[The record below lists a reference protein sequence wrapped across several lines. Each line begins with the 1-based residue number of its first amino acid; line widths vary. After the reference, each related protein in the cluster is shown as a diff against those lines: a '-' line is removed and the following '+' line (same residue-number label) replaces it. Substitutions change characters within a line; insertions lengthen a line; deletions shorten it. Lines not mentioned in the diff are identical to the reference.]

1 MNVIKLTNELMGKC
15 GEIKFAREYDD
26 GNLLIGCSDET
37 QMEKAKML
45 KMVGGKEVMMVVQ
58 VGEHR
63 VQRPKMSKGVITGIA
78 VEIEE
83 EELKKSLVTPGIEV
97 VSVKRMTKGPEK
109 EKSESVL
116 IEFKGEEIPGRV
128 YVGCMSYY
136 VREYI
141 PKPMRCFKCQKFG
154 HIAKFCKEKRRCARC
169 SGDHEYGECEG
180 KEKPKCCSCGGE
192 HSVAFGGCPI
202 MKKEVEIQKVKV
214 LEKITYAQAVKKIKK
229 GDGGEVVGVE
239 GSRMQRKKVEEQV
252 YSDKGDRVWVDK
264 KSLVTFIMKA
274 IQAATKFMSEDERIQ
289 VIAKAAIEHLG
300 MEEIELDEIK
310 DESSDKSSGMEKGES
325 MNMD

>member
-1 MNVIKLTNELMGKC
+1 
-15 GEIKFAREYDD
+15 
-26 GNLLIGCSDET
+26 
-37 QMEKAKML
+37 
-45 KMVGGKEVMMVVQ
+45 
-58 VGEHR
+58 
-63 VQRPKMSKGVITGIA
+63 
-78 VEIEE
+78 
-83 EELKKSLVTPGIEV
+83 
-97 VSVKRMTKGPEK
+97 
-109 EKSESVL
+109 
-116 IEFKGEEIPGRV
+116 
-128 YVGCMSYY
+128 
-136 VREYI
+136 
-141 PKPMRCFKCQKFG
+141 MRCFKCQKFG

-300 MEEIELDEIK
+300 MEELELDEIK

-325 MNMD
+325 MKMD